1 MRDVEWR
8 ARYLERVNMLAP
20 LIIEKVE
27 RNGAE
32 RGSLAKCLGLLR
44 VKDRTW
50 IYCERPIDNG
60 ATGISVMSSSWSF
73 LLSDPPMGSRAF
85 SASCNLPKSDVL
97 PDARYLDKLAAVAVD
112 RGKRTLPVG
121 FGSPLITRDELD
133 RLFGGVVGGV
143 AFRLDACGVNDSRLP
158 WPIAV
163 SFLIRPLDE
172 SFTLSE
178 VYAIA
183 EPLRRSFP
191 NNRPVEAKIRQSLQI
206 LRDRG
211 RIEFDGSGRYRK
223 QLADVRSSVHLDFGE
238 AARYTSRSQVARV
251 AVEAW
256 AASNVRCWR
265 CEALL

>member
-1 MRDVEWR
+1 
-8 ARYLERVNMLAP
+8 MLAP

-32 RGSLAKCLGLLR
+32 RVSLAKYVKPLR
-44 VKDRTW
+44 VTDRTEYF
-50 IYCERPIDNG
+50 YCERPIDDG
-60 ATGISVMSSSWSF
+60 ATPHVDHVIPWSF
-73 LLSDPPMGSRAF
+73 LLSDPLWDLVLSC
-85 SASCNLPKSDVL
+85 ASCNLAKSNVL

-121 FGSPLITRDELD
+121 FGSPLITRDSSIVIIRRRCRWNGLPAGCPWRERFAGALANR
-133 RLFGGVVGGV
+133 RLV
-143 AFRLDACGVNDSRLP
+143 P
-158 WPIAV
+158 H
-163 SFLIRPLDE
+163 RPLDE
-172 SFTLSE
+172 SFTLPE

-191 NNRPVEAKIRQSLQI
+191 NNRHVEAKIRQSLQI

-211 RIEFDGSGRYRK
+211 RIAFDGSGRYRK
-223 QLADVRSSVHLDFGE
+223 LLADVRPSVHLDFGE
-238 AARYTSRSQVARV
+238 ATRYTSRSQVVRV

-265 CEALL
+265 CEAVVTRPDEF